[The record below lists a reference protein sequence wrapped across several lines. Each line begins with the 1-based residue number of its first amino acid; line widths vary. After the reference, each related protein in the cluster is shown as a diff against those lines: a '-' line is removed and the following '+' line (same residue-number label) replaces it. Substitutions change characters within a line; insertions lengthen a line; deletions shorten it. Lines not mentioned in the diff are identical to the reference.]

1 MKTPILTT
9 ILLLLIHFTYS
20 QPHTDDSKT
29 TDKKWSVSVTLGFTA
44 FGGNY
49 EMARLMQKYRFI
61 ETRRGFF
68 GPIDY
73 PRKESIP
80 ALAIEADYLI
90 KPNQR
95 IGISLAASDF
105 GTTRGFKLEAGEIY
119 VSHRDLSLQPYYAI
133 YLLRHIF
140 QLRLGPSFHL
150 KSLYRDYSSAD
161 KKFGHATI
169 NPKSNV
175 RAGLY
180 AEGSVAFFD
189 KKNAYLRLLFAGF
202 YTPGNLSIGPFTG
215 RILTGETV
223 EIFPEEEIGNSHVVI
238 GLRYG
243 IKL

>member
-1 MKTPILTT
+1 MKTWILTT

-20 QPHTDDSKT
+20 QPHTDDSKKP
-29 TDKKWSVSVTLGFTA
+29 DKKWSVSATLGFTA

-49 EMARLMQKYRFI
+49 EMAKLMQKYRFD
-61 ETRRGFF
+61 ESRQGVL
-68 GPIDY
+68 GPIIY
-73 PRKESIP
+73 PLKKPLP
-80 ALAIEADYLI
+80 AFAIESDYLLTL
-90 KPNQR
+90 NQR
-95 IGISLAASDF
+95 IGLSVAMSDF
-105 GTTRGFKLEAGEIY
+105 GTTIGYKFATGEIY

-133 YLLRHIF
+133 YLLRQIF
-140 QLRLGPSFHL
+140 QIRIGPSFHI

-161 KKFGHATI
+161 KKFGGATI
-169 NPKSNV
+169 DPESYI

-180 AEGSVAFFD
+180 ADGSVAFFD

-215 RILTGETV
+215 SVLTGETV
-223 EIFPEEEIGNSHVVI
+223 EIFPEEEVGNSHMVI